1 MASEG
6 FEMTI
11 EWDSGAGPGDYVSD
25 LNSFRSEFLS
35 SLNNAA
41 QSITEQGV
49 NMAQDRA
56 PVDTGE
62 LRRSIRGHVEDMME
76 QTAINIIAGADHAP
90 HQEYGTIYMAA
101 QPYLR
106 PTLEALGPVVRD
118 QVKSAWDS
126 AISSAF

>member
-1 MASEG
+1 MS
-6 FEMTI
+6 I

-25 LNSFRSEFLS
+25 LNGFRSDFLS

-49 NMAQDRA
+49 DMAQDRA
-56 PVDTGE
+56 PVDTGK

-76 QTAINIIAGADHAP
+76 RTAINIIAGADHAP
-90 HQEYGTIYMAA
+90 HQEYGTIYMDA

-106 PTLEALGPVVRD
+106 PTLEALGPVIRD
-118 QVKSAWDS
+118 QVQSAWDS